1 MPLIKFVL
9 VSSRPIRGPGK
20 PRIVEP
26 YKPFFA
32 HLSFLKSGAPY
43 ALWLQNRLLPVEDY
57 IQRIQGYDEGALV
70 REAINVGVPEH
81 GDIVAAIINKLGGFD
96 PEPVDEPEAVVGLD
110 SLGWRELQAKAK
122 EMGINARQ
130 TREQLILA
138 IAEAEALN
146 ADQDGE

>member
-1 MPLIKFVL
+1 
-9 VSSRPIRGPGK
+9 
-20 PRIVEP
+20 
-26 YKPFFA
+26 
-32 HLSFLKSGAPY
+32 
-43 ALWLQNRLLPVEDY
+43 LPVEDY
-57 IQRIQGYDEGALV
+57 IQRIQEYDEGALV

-96 PEPVDEPEAVVGLD
+96 PEPVEEPTAVVGLD
-110 SLGWRELQAKAK
+110 ALGWRELQAKAK

-146 ADQDGE
+146 ADQNDE